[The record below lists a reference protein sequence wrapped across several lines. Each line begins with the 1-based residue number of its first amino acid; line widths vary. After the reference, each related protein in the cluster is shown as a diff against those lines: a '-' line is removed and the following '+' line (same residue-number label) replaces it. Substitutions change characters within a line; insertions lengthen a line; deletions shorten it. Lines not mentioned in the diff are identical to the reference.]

1 MCSWNF
7 GAEVKISY
15 YRCNISRIL
24 MSVLKRFGF
33 IFEKLCIDDL
43 TIALTMKKK
52 YIIIR
57 IPTLWKQ
64 IAY

>member
-1 MCSWNF
+1 
-7 GAEVKISY
+7 
-15 YRCNISRIL
+15 